1 MTTTT
6 RGIAA
11 TTPDPPAENRADVTA
26 RHLFE
31 AEVALHIAHQS
42 HVDAWIAAAG
52 DKLHQAVVEHLAAIG
67 GQDGSSHERPDLA
80 SFRGHLCRQ
89 STALAAR
96 HRHRRG
102 VAR

>member
-11 TTPDPPAENRADVTA
+11 TTPDPPAENRAATA

-67 GQDGSSHERPDLA
+67 GQDGSSP
-80 SFRGHLCRQ
+80 
-89 STALAAR
+89 
-96 HRHRRG
+96 
-102 VAR
+102 